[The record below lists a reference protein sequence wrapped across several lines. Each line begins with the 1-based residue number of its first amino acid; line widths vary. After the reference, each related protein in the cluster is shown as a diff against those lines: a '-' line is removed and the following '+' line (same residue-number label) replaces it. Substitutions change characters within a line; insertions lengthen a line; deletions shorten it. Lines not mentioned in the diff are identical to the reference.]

1 MSSRRPSRWLSA
13 VGLAGLVLAWQL
25 GIAFGPQTLLP
36 TPLAVAR
43 ALVELA
49 ASGALFKHLAASLF
63 RFTWGFL
70 LALAFALP
78 VGLWLGARRR
88 AEEAAGPF
96 LELLRP
102 ISPLAWTPLA
112 ILALGVGDLSAVAII
127 FVASFLP
134 LVLAVKNGVHNILP
148 THIQAGRNFGLSAYA
163 LVRKVM
169 LPAMLPQLLVGVRI
183 GIGIAWIVVVAAE
196 MLAVNSGLGFLIIDA
211 RNAGNRYDLVVA
223 GMVMIGVVGMALDV
237 LVRRLERLPQVRWG
251 YAGSDAGR

>member
-1 MSSRRPSRWLSA
+1 MPPAPPSRWLSP
-13 VGLAGLVLAWQL
+13 AGLFALVLVWHVAVRL
-25 GIAFGPQTLLP
+25 APGSLLP
-36 TPLAVAR
+36 TPLAVLG

-49 ASGALFKHLAASLF
+49 RTGALFHHLSASLF
-63 RFTWGFL
+63 RVTWGFL
-70 LALAFALP
+70 LALLAALP
-78 VGLWLGARRR
+78 VGLWLGARRH
-88 AEEAAGPF
+88 AEEAFGPLF
-96 LELLRP
+96 EVLRP

-134 LVLAVKNGVHNILP
+134 LVLAIKNGVHNILP
-148 THIQAGRNFGLSAYA
+148 THLQAGRNFGLSPLA

-169 LPAMLPQLLVGVRI
+169 LPAMLPQLLVGVRL

-211 RNAGNRYDLVVA
+211 RNAGNRYDMVVA
-223 GMVMIGVVGMALDV
+223 GMVLIGAVGLVLDV

-251 YAGSDAGR
+251 YAGAGAGT